1 VFKTIWELY
10 DFSFQ
15 FIVELREKNALDLA
29 DPIDRALAGTTSGEI
44 LTYLGVAYAEV
55 VERGFGDERVHE
67 ALRFIDDALK
77 PPPRWRR

>member
-29 DPIDRALAGTTSGEI
+29 DSIDRALAGTTSGEI
-44 LTYLGVAYAEV
+44 LTYLGVAYTEV
-55 VERGFGDERVHE
+55 VKRGFGDERVQE